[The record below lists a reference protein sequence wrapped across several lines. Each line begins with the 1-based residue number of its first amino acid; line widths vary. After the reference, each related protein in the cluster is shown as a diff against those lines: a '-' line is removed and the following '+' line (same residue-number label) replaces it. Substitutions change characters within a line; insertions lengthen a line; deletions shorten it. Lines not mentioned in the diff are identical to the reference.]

1 MIAAGGTMSEETI
14 PSGKEAKAAQA
25 DGEPP
30 RAAPEKSEPATARE
44 TIPFRVTVSWAGDE
58 VGCGE
63 TRVAGLGFAIPI
75 GGAKELGG
83 CGKGANPEELLLAAI
98 GSCFV
103 NTWAI
108 FLKKLQLG
116 YSEPTVGVDGELEK
130 DPAGGY
136 RMARTRITARVPAAL
151 VREQREKV
159 DKTLA
164 LAEKYCI
171 ISKVAK
177 QAMPLEVRIEEIETS

>member
-1 MIAAGGTMSEETI
+1 MSQETI
-14 PSGKEAKAAQA
+14 PTGKDDKAPQA

-30 RAAPEKSEPATARE
+30 RPTGERPPPGPTVERL
-44 TIPFRVTVSWAGDE
+44 PFRVSVSWSGDGT
-58 VGCGE
+58 GCGE
-63 TRVAGLGFAIPI
+63 ARVGGLDFRIPI

-108 FLKKLQLG
+108 FLKKLQLD
-116 YSEPTVGVDGELEK
+116 YSEPAVGVDGELQK

-136 RMARTRITARVPAAL
+136 RMTRTRISARVPASLLAG
-151 VREQREKV
+151 EREKV
-159 DKTLA
+159 EKTLA

-171 ISKVAK
+171 ISKVAR
-177 QAMPLEVRIEEIETS
+177 QAMPLEVQIESV

>member
-1 MIAAGGTMSEETI
+1 MIAAGGQMSEETI
-14 PSGKEAKAAQA
+14 PSGKGARAPQA

-30 RAAPEKSEPATARE
+30 RPTPEKPSPAGSGE
-44 TIPFRVTVSWAGDE
+44 TIPFRVTVSWSGDE
-58 VGCGE
+58 TGCGE
-63 TRVAGLGFAIPI
+63 ARVAGLGFAIPV

-108 FLKKLQLG
+108 FLKKLQLEV
-116 YSEPTVGVDGELEK
+116 SEPTVGVDGQLEK

-136 RMARTRITARVPAAL
+136 RMARTRITARVPAAV
-151 VREQREKV
+151 VRDQREKV

-171 ISKVAK
+171 ISKVAR
-177 QAMPLEVRIEEIETS
+177 QAMPLEVRIEEI